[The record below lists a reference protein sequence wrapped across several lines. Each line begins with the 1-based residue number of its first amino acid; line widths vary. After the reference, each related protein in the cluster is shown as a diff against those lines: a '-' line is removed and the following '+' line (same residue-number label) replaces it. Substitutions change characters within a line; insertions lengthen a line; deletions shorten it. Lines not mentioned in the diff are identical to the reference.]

1 MKLARYTHGNTT
13 HAGITTIGVVVD
25 ERVVPLSALDPAA
38 PDTIRE
44 VLAKGPTYIEW
55 LSQRLEGISAGVP
68 LAEVRLEAPI
78 PDPQKYLAIGM
89 NYHDHAEEAARA
101 GIAIPKNQ
109 LWFNKQVS
117 CITGPYD
124 PIYKPN
130 VSDKMDYE
138 AELGVVIGRRCRYVS
153 IEEAASVV
161 GGYFVANDVTAR
173 DWQFKSATYTLGKS
187 FDSHGPIGPWITTA
201 DEIADP
207 HALQMNLWVNGEP
220 RQSASTGGMI
230 YNIWQQIHELSQV
243 MTLEPGDLI
252 ATGTC
257 ANVGIALGK
266 FLQPGDVVRVEIEH
280 LGHIE
285 NTVAEEPVGTAFID
299 SNFSSTPRDR

>member
-1 MKLARYTHGNTT
+1 MKLARYTYGGRTT
-13 HAGITTIGVVVD
+13 VGVVVGQQVVEIARLD
-25 ERVVPLSALDPAA
+25 PGAPRTIRELLAAGPEGRQAIARALLEHPVGVPLS
-38 PDTIRE
+38 
-44 VLAKGPTYIEW
+44 
-55 LSQRLEGISAGVP
+55 
-68 LAEVRLEAPI
+68 EVRLEAPI
-78 PDPQKYLAIGM
+78 PDPQKYMAIGM
-89 NYHDHAEEAARA
+89 NYHDHAEEAAKA
-101 GIAIPKNQ
+101 GIPVPKNQ

-124 PIYKPN
+124 PIYKPR

-153 IEEAASVV
+153 PSEARSVV

-173 DWQFKSATYTLGKS
+173 DWQFKSPTFTLGKS
-187 FDSHGPIGPWITTA
+187 FDSHGPIGPWITTD

-207 HALQMNLWVNGEP
+207 HALLMQLWVNGEP
-220 RQSASTGGMI
+220 RQKASTGGMI
-230 YNIWQQIHELSQV
+230 HDIWQQIHELSQV

-266 FLQPGDVVRVEIEH
+266 FLQPGDVVRVEIEQ
-280 LGHIE
+280 LGAIE
-285 NTVAEEPVGTAFID
+285 NKVEEEP
-299 SNFSSTPRDR
+299 R

>member
-1 MKLARYTHGNTT
+1 MKLARYTHG
-13 HAGITTIGVVVD
+13 GVTTIGAITG
-25 ERVVPLSALDPAA
+25 ERVVPLSALDQAA
-38 PDTIRE
+38 PSTIRE
-44 VLAKGPTYIEW
+44 VLAAGPDLIA
-55 LSQRLEGISAGVP
+55 RLTRALVGTSVGVP
-68 LAEVRLEAPI
+68 LADVRLEAPI
-78 PDPQKYLAIGM
+78 PDAQKYLAIGM

-101 GIAIPKNQ
+101 GIKVPENQ
-109 LWFNKQVS
+109 LWFNKQVT

-124 PIYKPN
+124 PIYKPR
-130 VSDKMDYE
+130 VSEKMDYE

-173 DWQFKSATYTLGKS
+173 DWQFKSPTFTLGKS
-187 FDSHGPIGPWITTA
+187 FDSHGPMGPWITTA
-201 DEIADP
+201 DEVMDP
-207 HALQMNLWVNGEP
+207 HALDMKLWVNGEQ

-266 FLQPGDVVRVEIEH
+266 FLQPGDVVRVEIQG

-285 NTVAEEPVGTAFID
+285 NTVADEPV
-299 SNFSSTPRDR
+299 